1 MIFVFTYFEQSPE
14 EHGPKCMFKIV
25 NITTKQIIL
34 RDKKTTTN
42 NCLISKYMES
52 DHKLSKI

>member
-1 MIFVFTYFEQSPE
+1 MIFVLTYFEQSPE

-42 NCLISKYMES
+42 YCIISKYMES

>member
-34 RDKKTTTN
+34 RDKKN
-42 NCLISKYMES
+42 NNKQLPYI
-52 DHKLSKI
+52 KIYGI

>member
-14 EHGPKCMFKIV
+14 EHVPKCMFKIV

-34 RDKKTTTN
+34 REKKTN
-42 NCLISKYMES
+42 YKNLPNINI
-52 DHKLSKI
+52 LGN

>member
-1 MIFVFTYFEQSPE
+1 MIFVLTYFEQSPE

>member
-14 EHGPKCMFKIV
+14 EHVPKCMFKIV

-34 RDKKTTTN
+34 REKKPITRI
-42 NCLISKYMES
+42 CLISIYWET
-52 DHKLSKI
+52 DRKLSKI